1 MTKIAIALLSLTAPL
16 VCAAA
21 SSGSGP
27 GAPTPGEELVIKTD
41 AVLPLSPEM
50 VKEVNDGGA
59 LTVSSPSFPA
69 GYYIVY
75 RFVSSRGGM
84 VQAFSVMD
92 GKPLQGV
99 GMSMPVQV
107 KARGIL
113 DEDVSWK
120 LEREVVA
127 MFSYGKSYMPHSE
140 EVLVREAVY
149 GPLAGSLV
157 SRGGG
162 GGFYGSPP
170 RIGGGFAADHV
181 KPDVPDIGD
190 SSKPSDDKDK
200 AASPDKNPGTSPS
213 ADPEQGADEAIVDS
227 GEKELSLESLITG
240 DVLEAPSPEAK
251 KLRLASNLKAEPVPE
266 PSSAMLG
273 AFGIACLLMR
283 RKRS

>member
-16 VCAAA
+16 VYAAVSPG
-21 SSGSGP
+21 SSP
-27 GAPTPGEELVIKTD
+27 GAPVSGDEAVIKMD
-41 AVLPLSPEM
+41 AVLPLSCEM

-59 LTVSSPSFPA
+59 LTVSSPAFPS

-75 RFVSSRGGM
+75 RFVSSRGDV
-84 VQAFSVMD
+84 VQAFSVVD

-99 GMSMPVQV
+99 GMALPVQV

-113 DEDVSWK
+113 NDDVSWK
-120 LEREVVA
+120 LEREIAA

-140 EVLVREAVY
+140 EVMAREAVY

-162 GGFYGSPP
+162 GGFYGGAP
-170 RIGGGFAADHV
+170 RIAGGFAADNV
-181 KPDVPDIGD
+181 KPAVPDSGG

-200 AASPDKNPGTSPS
+200 PSAPDKNPGTDPS
-213 ADPEQGADEAIVDS
+213 ADPEQDENDAIVDS

-240 DVLEAPSPEAK
+240 DAPEAPPLEAK
-251 KLRLASNLKAEPVPE
+251 KLRLENNLKAEPVPE

-283 RKRS
+283 RKRN